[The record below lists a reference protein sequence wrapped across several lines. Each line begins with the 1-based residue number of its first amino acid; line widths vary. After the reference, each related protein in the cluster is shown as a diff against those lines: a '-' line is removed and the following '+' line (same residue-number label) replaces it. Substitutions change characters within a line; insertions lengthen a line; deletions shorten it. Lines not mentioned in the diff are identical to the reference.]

1 MQNNNLGFSWKQFW
15 ITFIYENLPPVLIS
29 PIAALLIERSWHRTW
44 YVCEN
49 RNLWS
54 LSTKYRPF
62 SFMLFSWLLVY
73 PCSWIIT
80 VGFFATLF
88 GHTVAPQIDSYQI
101 VLAYMFLFLRRLII
115 SV

>member
-1 MQNNNLGFSWKQFW
+1 
-15 ITFIYENLPPVLIS
+15 
-29 PIAALLIERSWHRTW
+29 
-44 YVCEN
+44 
-49 RNLWS
+49 
-54 LSTKYRPF
+54 
-62 SFMLFSWLLVY
+62 MLFSWLLVY

-115 SV
+115 SVKYAYFTKEEFEALSLPAPE